1 MIHRHQEQHM
11 QQTHYLIVGASHAAL
26 AAVQAIRMHDDT
38 GSVTVI
44 SKDDALPYSP
54 TVLPYVVSGR
64 SDPQRV
70 FLRDDAYFSEHNVN
84 YLKGAAV
91 TAIAAADKRVS
102 LASGEQIA
110 YEKLLLATGAAPQ
123 LPPVPGL
130 DTVDFHVLRS
140 LDDALRL
147 RDALTGTRQ
156 AIVLGA
162 GLVGMHAAENLAK
175 AGAQVTVVEMQ
186 PTVLAG
192 YFDRDA
198 AAIIENAFAAKG
210 VRLLMGNKVVKLAPG
225 EQGKGARVTL
235 GDGTELQSD
244 LLLVSTGVAPVMD
257 YLNGSGAQTERGIVV
272 DDTMRTSIDNI
283 WAAGDV
289 AQARGFYD
297 GAKIINGILPDAV
310 EQGKIAGMAMA
321 GDPALKNYPGGVPL
335 NTYTFFGQQAV
346 SVGSQSEGEVAVRE
360 VDVPGKRYLKIMMK
374 DGRLTGIFG
383 INVAFDPGVMW
394 ELILRRI
401 DLAPVREQFLAD
413 PQRTARVLMSRTWR

>member
-1 MIHRHQEQHM
+1 M

-26 AAVQAIRMHDDT
+26 AAVHAIRMHDGA
-38 GSVTVI
+38 GSVTVV

-64 SDPQRV
+64 SSPERV
-70 FLRDDAYFSEHNVN
+70 SLRDDAYFSLHKVN

-91 TAIAAADKRVS
+91 TSIATADKCVS
-102 LASGEQIA
+102 LASGEQIT
-110 YEKLLLATGAAPQ
+110 YQKLLLATGAAPV
-123 LPPVPGL
+123 LPPIPGL
-130 DTVDFHVLRS
+130 DSVEFHVLRT
-140 LDDALRL
+140 LDDAVRL
-147 RDALTGTRQ
+147 RNALTGARQ

-192 YFDRDA
+192 YFDQEA
-198 AAIIENAFAAKG
+198 AEIIEDAFAAKG
-210 VRLLMGNKVVKLAPG
+210 VRLMMGNKVIKLAPA

-235 GDGTELQSD
+235 ADGTELDAD

-257 YLNGSGAQTERGIVV
+257 YLNGSGADVERGIMV
-272 DDTMRTSIDNI
+272 DDTMHTSLENI

-321 GDPALKNYPGGVPL
+321 GDPALKKYPGGVPL
-335 NTYTFFGQQAV
+335 NTYSFFGQQAV
-346 SVGSQSEGEVAVRE
+346 SVGSQTEGELAVRE
-360 VDVPGKRYLKIMMK
+360 VDVAQKRYLKIMMK

-401 DLAPVREQFLAD
+401 DLAPVLDQFLAE
-413 PQRTARVLMSRTWR
+413 PQRMARVLMSRTWR

>member
-1 MIHRHQEQHM
+1 M

-26 AAVQAIRMHDDT
+26 AAVRAIRMHDET
-38 GSVTVI
+38 GSVTVV

-70 FLRDDAYFSEHNVN
+70 FLRDDDYFSQHKVN

-91 TAIAAADKRVS
+91 TSIASAENRVS
-102 LASGEQIA
+102 LSSGEVIA

-123 LPPVPGL
+123 MPPVPGL
-130 DTVDFHVLRS
+130 DSVKFHVLRS
-140 LDDALRL
+140 LDDAVRL
-147 RDALTGTRQ
+147 REALTETRQ
-156 AIVLGA
+156 AVVLGA

-192 YFDRDA
+192 YFDPEA
-198 AAIIENAFAAKG
+198 AAIIEQAFAAKG
-210 VRLLMGNKVVKLAPG
+210 VRLMMGNKVVKLAPRD
-225 EQGKGARVTL
+225 QGKGALVTL
-235 GDGTELQSD
+235 ADGTELPAD

-257 YLNGSGAQTERGIVV
+257 YLNGSGAETERGIVV
-272 DDTMRTSIDNI
+272 DDTMRTSVANI

-321 GDPALKNYPGGVPL
+321 GDPALTNYPGGVPL
-335 NTYTFFGQQAV
+335 NTYAFYGQQAV
-346 SVGSQSEGEVAVRE
+346 SVGSQNEGEVVAKE
-360 VDVPGKRYLKIMMK
+360 VDPANKRYLKIVMK
-374 DGRLTGIFG
+374 DNRLTGIFG

-394 ELILRRI
+394 QLILRRI
-401 DLAPVREQFLAD
+401 DLAPVMKEFLAD
-413 PQRTARVLMSRTWR
+413 PQRIGRVLMSQTWR

>member
-1 MIHRHQEQHM
+1 M

-26 AAVQAIRMHDDT
+26 AAVHAIRMHDEK
-38 GSVTVI
+38 GSVTVV
-44 SKDDALPYSP
+44 SKDDSLPYSP

-70 FLRDDAYFSEHNVN
+70 FLRDDAYFAQHKVN
-84 YLKGAAV
+84 YLKGTAV
-91 TAIAAADKRVS
+91 TSIAASENRVS
-102 LASGEQIA
+102 LSSGEQIA

-123 LPPVPGL
+123 LPPVPGI
-130 DTVDFHVLRS
+130 DAVEFHVLRT

-147 RDALTGTRQ
+147 RGALGEVRE
-156 AIVLGA
+156 AVVLGA

-192 YFDRDA
+192 YFDREA
-198 AAIIENAFAAKG
+198 AGIIEQTFAAKG
-210 VRLLMGNKVVKLAPG
+210 VRLKMGNKVVKLAPV
-225 EQGKGARVTL
+225 ERGKGAVVTL
-235 GDGTELQSD
+235 ADGTELQAG

-257 YLNGSGAQTERGIVV
+257 YLKGSGAETGQGIIV
-272 DDTMRTSIDNI
+272 DDTMRTSVPNI

-289 AQARGFYD
+289 AQARGFYGD
-297 GAKIINGILPDAV
+297 AKIINGILPDAV

-321 GDPALKNYPGGVPL
+321 GDPGLHSYPGGVPL

-346 SVGSQSEGEVAVRE
+346 SVGSQNEGEVVVLEA
-360 VDVPGKRYLKIMMK
+360 DPAGKRYLKIVMK
-374 DGRLTGIFG
+374 DNRLTGIFA

-394 ELILRRI
+394 QLILRRI
-401 DLAPVREQFLAD
+401 DLSPVMQGFLAD